1 MSSADVPELIDT
13 SASLALEAARRAL
26 EDMSRRARLLIDT
39 ANDAVVTI
47 DPASVIIDWN
57 RTAERM
63 FGWSREEAVGRV
75 ITDLIVPPAH
85 REAHH
90 RGMQRFLA
98 NRTPGILNRRVEI
111 TAIDRNGREFDIE
124 LSVWPVDAGQS
135 YTFSAFIRDISE
147 RRAAEA
153 ALRASEEKYRLVV

>member
-1 MSSADVPELIDT
+1 MTTADPAAAPT
-13 SASLALEAARRAL
+13 SDSLALDAARRAL

-47 DPASVIIDWN
+47 DANSVIIDWN

-63 FGWSREEAVGRV
+63 FGWPRDDAVGRI
-75 ITDLIVPPAH
+75 ITDLIVPPQH

-98 NRTPGILNRRVEI
+98 SRTPGILNRRVEI
-111 TAIDRNGREFDIE
+111 TALDRLGREFDIE
-124 LSVWPVDAGQS
+124 LS
-135 YTFSAFIRDISE
+135 
-147 RRAAEA
+147 
-153 ALRASEEKYRLVV
+153 